1 MSKASYYNWISQSSV
16 FVFQQ
21 RYRIAIF
28 NFLLDLEFG
37 IVSHTWF
44 ADPTDIYLRHSVAN
58 LVACALGAHTC
69 EKSSH
74 LWYLVFAPEA
84 LCGTYLAGYMVKDL

>member
-1 MSKASYYNWISQSSV
+1 ML
-16 FVFQQ
+16 
-21 RYRIAIF
+21 F
-28 NFLLDLEFG
+28 NFLLHVEVAIEF
-37 IVSHTWF
+37 HTWF

-58 LVACALGAHTC
+58 LVACALGTRTC

-84 LCGTYLAGYMVKDL
+84 LRGTYLAGYMVEM